1 MKNYLEIESI
11 EALEVLDSRGNP
23 TVQVTV
29 ELIDGSVGVAMVPF
43 QELLWFHQ
51 EHQQEA
57 LKR

>member
-29 ELIDGSVGVAMVPF
+29 ELIDIFMLIAMKHIYIKKR
-43 QELLWFHQ
+43 ELR
-51 EHQQEA
+51 A
-57 LKR
+57 ISI